1 MRRIVCSLLCL
12 SALVGAPAWAT
23 FHTYQIDQIFSNADG
38 TVQFVVLH
46 EVAGANGQNFL
57 AGHTLTSSSGGTFK
71 TYTFPTNLAG
81 GMDMGYGMM
90 DAPTAFTRV
99 LIATQGF
106 AALGIVTPDYVIPN
120 GFVPLANGTVNYAQ
134 VDQVGYGA
142 LPTDGVT
149 AIKRTGA
156 TQPNLA
162 TNYAGVT
169 GSVAAPPPTD
179 PQIAS
184 AVEYYYA
191 DWNFYFETAFPD
203 EIAALDGGAFGGVWK
218 RTGQSFKVWTQP
230 TVAAAVDGVAGI
242 KAAVANS
249 ATCRFFS
256 TIFDPKSSH
265 FYTPFDAECAS
276 LKAGNAWQ
284 YEGIA
289 FYLQL
294 ADANGLCPAGT
305 APLYRLYNNGLGGA
319 PNHRYTTSLEVF
331 NQQAAA
337 GWTFEGNGD
346 TKVFACVPA

>member
-1 MRRIVCSLLCL
+1 MIEPGSSGSGLL
-12 SALVGAPAWAT
+12 SFDA
-23 FHTYQIDQIFSNADG
+23 G
-38 TVQFVVLH
+38 TGLFYLR
-46 EVAGANGQNFL
+46 G
-57 AGHTLTSSSGGTFK
+57 TLTAGSNFTCGSIGKATTFYSRFDNLYPSIEAALTQSGT
-71 TYTFPTNLAG
+71 PPA
-81 GMDMGYGMM
+81 
-90 DAPTAFTRV
+90 APT
-99 LIATQGF
+99 
-106 AALGIVTPDYVIPN
+106 
-120 GFVPLANGTVNYAQ
+120 
-134 VDQVGYGA
+134 
-142 LPTDGVT
+142 
-149 AIKRTGA
+149 
-156 TQPNLA
+156 
-162 TNYAGVT
+162 
-169 GSVAAPPPTD
+169 
-179 PQIAS
+179 AS

-191 DWNFYFETAFPD
+191 DWNFYFETAFAD

-218 RTGQSFKVWTQP
+218 RTGQSFQVWTQP
-230 TVAAAVDGVAGI
+230 TVAAALDGAPGS
-242 KAAVANS
+242 KAAVAKS

-331 NQQAAA
+331 NQQATA